1 MAFSKTEDNKLQFNW
16 FKGKTNRP
24 KFNNILSKQEY
35 ANVLTEYGIY
45 SKTGSDDSALN
56 DFVDTQKKASN
67 GFSEFTESARKN
79 GETINETTHS
89 YQSYVQYC
97 GEVNQQQQKLGI
109 TSKLASVGMSALSMA
124 GNALVGMAI
133 SFVLSEV
140 ISQIYELVHANE
152 IAIENGEKAK
162 NTITE
167 TMDEYNSK
175 VTSLNSL
182 GEKFVDD
189 PKTIETTGD
198 ALDSVAKKY
207 TELSKGVNS
216 LNNENVSLSDENY
229 QSFLDISNQLAEV
242 FPSLVS
248 SYDANGNAILNLGN
262 NASEA
267 SAKLRELF
275 ESQKLIAHADVAENI
290 QTEYEGVVAKDKEY
304 QKNIDEYNAK
314 LKDLKSQRKLSDSTV
329 DLESGYLSF
338 SNQQGTYTNEAV
350 KNIRE
355 LFRQY
360 GIYTEEGVS
369 NDMLNYT
376 FTFNPDVSELDS
388 KDIKNLKSKI
398 NAELEKINAS
408 YDTEIAST
416 EKKKAAEKLKQQNNW
431 KDLVPDITSYL
442 QTDSSFSKA
451 NNTLQDAIIGQLG
464 DLDTSKIKTNY
475 GNNIE
480 DFLYGEI
487 IQPIDEMSSESQ
499 SALAKIFELDQNNL
513 PFEKYRN
520 AVDRLLTSAFGKDSE
535 KKNHWTNLLGLNTI
549 QEQFKEQFDVVSESL
564 SGNKYQ
570 LNGLSSSDM
579 QIAYD
584 LVVND
589 EFSGTFEELQKK
601 IKETKAEMNDRSWDI
616 TDIIQEENSTYK
628 AAEEAS
634 KSANKGDTYDSMY
647 KLANSAKS
655 LRKSGDTGTD
665 DFKTFAAMISPTGAT
680 DTTNYDENIAKFNR
694 YFTEDNS
701 GIINFLEDLQKK
713 GLATSKTLSDG
724 TKEWSYNIDDLEQAA
739 RKMGMGFEPFMAIFG
754 ELEDKGFHNDFFS
767 TQEEGMNHLTDLS
780 GELYQ
785 AEQDLQNLYN
795 NDPGNSTAIE
805 AKKKEIEELKGRIQ
819 DTSDALEEM
828 LNKTPEQR
836 KQEAEENK
844 KLLQSNI
851 DLYNKNK
858 DQYQKSEEGK
868 AALKQWQ
875 DQIYTLGQNAGFDNI
890 GFDVEGNLILDTTS
904 AEQSINETKEYVE
917 KNGIKIE
924 YDPDVKGAKEKA
936 EKLIDDLSS
945 GKGAIIKTDVDT
957 SNVDEKVSEKTSQ
970 DSVITFSANVDGVS
984 KEIKSVQDEEG
995 NITYQTTIDGVD
1007 TVLSPILH
1015 KDGTVTYTANTD
1027 GLPIEFPSLEQTVN
1041 RTPDD
1046 SGISNPLPTIDQTA
1060 KRTPDNTGIRTAPT
1074 IFQKV
1079 VRFFSNN
1086 SSKDN
1091 NGTGGGGTDFLEGT
1105 AYLGGTAYA
1114 NGYLKE
1120 NKFPEEWK
1128 TNKEY
1133 KGALTGELGQ
1143 EIVVYKNRW
1152 WTVGDNGAE
1161 FTNIPQGAIV
1171 FNHEQT
1177 NELFKKGYINSRG
1190 KAYLSGTAFNGRG
1203 TGGGTTGGNTGTSS
1217 TSSDD
1222 DSDSKKKT
1230 KKKTD
1235 KTKSALE
1242 KFQEAVGKFF
1252 DWIEIRLD
1260 RLERR
1265 TDKYMTKA
1273 ENATSLTTA
1282 NKYTNKA
1289 IIATRDEQSANSKA
1303 ATRYNK
1309 QAEKVASLA
1318 VSNKVVDKKTMNN
1331 IKKNVASGKINIS
1344 EYSDKVQEVIK
1355 NYQTWYEKAEDCKN
1369 AVEELKQQEKE
1380 LYQQR
1385 LDNIE
1390 DYYGIKDDLYS
1401 KRISKAEALIDLL
1414 EKQGKNVTKDSVKG
1428 AFGSKTSVYG
1438 YQESALK
1445 TQVANAQKTYEAY
1458 FAEYN
1463 KQVKAGKLTGKDK
1476 EDALATVN
1484 ELHQAWIEA
1493 KSDYEDYKDAL
1504 RELDYKPLEQA
1515 IESIQNALDKLQ
1527 ARNDLAEKRGN
1538 KKYNNIRLTESSVQ
1552 EEIGLNNDQI
1562 KKLYEKRQ
1570 MKLKDMAKWEQGST
1584 KWQEAKNEVDEL
1596 DSSILQLLSDNED
1609 AVESIRKIRWDAW
1622 EKGIETI
1629 DYTISELQDLQGL
1642 LNDNDFV
1649 SKSGGL
1655 TKDGYANIAL
1665 YGEMIGTQQKKIS
1678 EYRKA
1683 LEKLQEE
1690 YNNNNISLDELTE
1703 QSREYMDAIRDSVG
1717 EIENYKESL
1726 LDMYTEMLEK
1736 QNEVLDENIEK
1747 RKDALEK
1754 MKDYHDYQK
1763 TINTKSKDI
1772 NSLKAQIAALEG
1784 VSNQTS
1790 KAKLAQL
1797 KADLAEKEDDLAET
1811 KYDHEYEMRITGF
1824 DKMQEDADEA
1834 LENILDNLERN
1845 TSEQQRIIDEMLG
1858 TIKEHYSDAYD
1869 TINNKINET
1878 GLITSQNTQSMI
1890 NQLSS
1895 TGVAVSDLSLEYDK
1909 LAESIT
1915 KAASI
1920 DTSTILKSDSG
1931 VNNAEKGVTSNS
1943 ILPSKQTTTSSNS
1956 SSSSTST
1963 SGTTTK
1969 KPSLPTHLPG
1979 ATDLIV
1985 KVASSTKPKVSDI
1998 KHTLQEGMSGSAVK
2012 TLQKGLNATMKSGLT
2027 VDGKFGSKTKSAL
2040 KAFQKKYKLTQNG
2053 VLDSKTKTKFRS
2065 LGYARGTRRVPED
2078 GIYPTQ
2084 ELGSEI
2090 IYHNGMMLTPLSKE
2104 DMVFSH
2110 EMSDNLW
2117 KIAQH
2122 TPETMAKK
2130 WADELIGAI
2139 PPVNVQSG
2147 GQVVNNYYS
2156 YDSVLRID
2164 GNTSAVTKDELTD
2177 FAEKFKEINYEY
2189 TSKKMFN
2196 GAIKGGAKRRI

>member
-16 FKGKTNRP
+16 FKGQKKSSP
-24 KFNNILSKQEY
+24 IK
-35 ANVLTEYGIY
+35 NVLSEKDYQMYVNAYNTSVLQGDPSLEKF
-45 SKTGSDDSALN
+45 SSA
-56 DFVDTQKKASN
+56 QKKASN
-67 GFSEFTESARKN
+67 GFNEFTESARKN
-79 GETINETTHS
+79 GKTIDETTHS

-124 GNALVGMAI
+124 GNALIGMAI

-162 NTITE
+162 NAITE

-267 SAKLRELF
+267 AAKLRELF

-290 QTEYEGVVAKDKEY
+290 QAEYEGVVAKDKEY

-376 FTFNPDVSELDS
+376 FTFNPDVSELS
-388 KDIKNLKSKI
+388 STDIKNLKSDI
-398 NAELEKINAS
+398 NAELEKITNS
-408 YDTEIAST
+408 YSTEIAST
-416 EKKKAAEKLKQQNNW
+416 EQKKAAEKLKQQNNW
-431 KDLVPDITSYL
+431 KDLVPSITSML
-442 QTDSSFSKA
+442 QTDASFSNA
-451 NNTLQDAIIGQLG
+451 NNTLQDAVISQLG
-464 DLDTSKIKTNY
+464 NLDLSKIGTDY
-475 GNNIE
+475 GGEIK
-480 DFLYGEI
+480 DYLYGEI
-487 IQPIDEMSSESQ
+487 IQPIDEMSSKSQ

-513 PFEKYRN
+513 PFERYRN
-520 AVDRLLTSAFGKDSE
+520 AVYKLLNSAFGNDSE
-535 KKNHWTNLLGLNTI
+535 KKKHWSNLLGLDTM
-549 QEQFKEQFDVVSESL
+549 QEQFKEQFNVVSESL

-589 EFSGTFEELQKK
+589 GFSGTFEELQKK

-634 KSANKGDTYDSMY
+634 KSANKGDTYDSMR
-647 KLANSAKS
+647 KLAKSAKS

-680 DTTNYDENIAKFNR
+680 DIANYDENISKFNR

-701 GIINFLEDLQKK
+701 GIMNFLEDLQKK

-767 TQEEGMNHLTDLS
+767 TQDEGISHLVDLY
-780 GELYQ
+780 GKLGT
-785 AEQDLQNLYN
+785 AEQELQDLYDK
-795 NDPGNSTAIE
+795 DPGNSTAIE
-805 AKKKEIEELKGRIQ
+805 AKKNEIEELKGRI
-819 DTSDALEEM
+819 DATTSSLEKL
-828 LNKTPEQR
+828 LNKNISDY
-836 KQEAEENK
+836 EEEDK
-844 KLLQSNI
+844 AAKAGLQSQI
-851 DLYNKNK
+851 DAYNKNK
-858 DQYQKSEEGK
+858 NKLSD
-868 AALKQWQ
+868 AAKKRLLKDIQ
-875 DQIYTLGQNAGFDNI
+875 DTGTNYGYDNI
-890 GFDVEGNLILDTTS
+890 GEINGKLVLDTTLAKKSLDEVKNESIPEKIVKLVGEDDATGILMLWNNFQVNDQFTSLS
-904 AEQSINETKEYVE
+904 AEDQATYLIGYWNSLTPKQQEAIINGKDEATPILDKVQRMEINPKKFSVSAEDKASGVLSSIVSWLDGIKSKSVTVTTYKRTVATSSSADYVHGNVIGGNTQANGTVHPAHAQGTNVSIKKNEDAVINELGNEGLIRNGVLREIPGGLHIEHLKRGDIILNHLQMKELKKYGYV
-917 KNGIKIE
+917 
-924 YDPDVKGAKEKA
+924 
-936 EKLIDDLSS
+936 
-945 GKGAIIKTDVDT
+945 T
-957 SNVDEKVSEKTSQ
+957 SNGGRGKLVG
-970 DSVITFSANVDGVS
+970 SAFAKG
-984 KEIKSVQDEEG
+984 
-995 NITYQTTIDGVD
+995 TI
-1007 TVLSPILH
+1007 
-1015 KDGTVTYTANTD
+1015 
-1027 GLPIEFPSLEQTVN
+1027 PSLN
-1041 RTPDD
+1041 AIP
-1046 SGISNPLPTIDQTA
+1046 
-1060 KRTPDNTGIRTAPT
+1060 
-1074 IFQKV
+1074 
-1079 VRFFSNN
+1079 
-1086 SSKDN
+1086 
-1091 NGTGGGGTDFLEGT
+1091 
-1105 AYLGGTAYA
+1105 AYPG
-1114 NGYLKE
+1114 
-1120 NKFPEEWK
+1120 
-1128 TNKEY
+1128 
-1133 KGALTGELGQ
+1133 
-1143 EIVVYKNRW
+1143 
-1152 WTVGDNGAE
+1152 
-1161 FTNIPQGAIV
+1161 
-1171 FNHEQT
+1171 
-1177 NELFKKGYINSRG
+1177 
-1190 KAYLSGTAFNGRG
+1190 G
-1203 TGGGTTGGNTGTSS
+1203 TGGGTTGGNTGIS
-1217 TSSDD
+1217 SSDD

-1273 ENATSLTTA
+1273 ENATTLATA

-1309 QAEKVASLA
+1309 QAEKVARLA
-1318 VSNKVVDKKTMNN
+1318 VNNKVVDKKTMDN

-1355 NYQTWYEKAEDCKN
+1355 NYQTWYEKAEDCKK
-1369 AVEELKQQEKE
+1369 AVEDLKQQEKE

-1445 TQVANAQKTYEAY
+1445 AQVANAQKTYEAY
-1458 FAEYN
+1458 FTEYN

-1476 EDALATVN
+1476 EAALATVN

-1562 KKLYEKRQ
+1562 KKLYKKRQ
-1570 MKLKDMAKWEQGST
+1570 MKLNDMAQWEQGST

-1596 DSSILQLLSDNED
+1596 DNSILQLLSDNED
-1609 AVESIRKIRWDAW
+1609 ASESIRNIRWDAW
-1622 EKGIETI
+1622 KKGIETI
-1629 DYTISELQDLQGL
+1629 DYTMSELQDLQGL
-1642 LNDNDFV
+1642 LNDSNFI
-1649 SKSGGL
+1649 SKSGSL

-1747 RKDALEK
+1747 RKDAISA

-1784 VSNQTS
+1784 VSNQAS

-1845 TSEQQRIIDEMLG
+1845 TKEQQRIIDEMLG

-1878 GLITSQNTQSMI
+1878 GLVTSQNTQSMI

-1915 KAASI
+1915 KAVSI

-1943 ILPSKQTTTSSNS
+1943 TLPSKQTTTSSNS
-1956 SSSSTST
+1956 SSSNTST

-2090 IYHNGMMLTPLSKE
+2090 IYHNGMMLTPLNKE

-2117 KIAQH
+2117 KIAQQ

-2156 YDSVLRID
+2156 YDSVLKIE
-2164 GNTSAVTKDELTD
+2164 GSTSAVTKDELTNL
-2177 FAEKFKEINYEY
+2177 AEKFKEINYEY

>member
-16 FKGKTNRP
+16 LPRT
-24 KFNNILSKQEY
+24 KQSSPIK
-35 ANVLTEYGIY
+35 NVLSEKDYQMYVNAYNTSVLQG
-45 SKTGSDDSALN
+45 DSLEKFSSA
-56 DFVDTQKKASN
+56 QKKASN
-67 GFSEFTESARKN
+67 GFNEFTESARKN
-79 GETINETTHS
+79 GKTIDETTHS

-248 SYDANGNAILNLGN
+248 SYDENGNAILNLGN
-262 NASEA
+262 NASDA
-267 SAKLRELF
+267 AAKLRELF
-275 ESQKLIAHADVAENI
+275 EAQKLITHADVAENI

-634 KSANKGDTYDSMY
+634 KSSNKGDTYDSMY
-647 KLANSAKS
+647 KLAKSAKS

-680 DTTNYDENIAKFNR
+680 DTANYDENIAKFNR

-767 TQEEGMNHLTDLS
+767 TQDEGISHLVDLY
-780 GELYQ
+780 GKLGT
-785 AEQDLQNLYN
+785 AEQELQDLYDK
-795 NDPGNSTAIE
+795 DPGNSTAIE
-805 AKKKEIEELKGRIQ
+805 AKKNEIEELKGRID
-819 DTSDALEEM
+819 DTTNSLDKL
-828 LNKTPEQR
+828 LNKNISDY
-836 KQEAEENK
+836 EEEDK
-844 KLLQSNI
+844 AAKSGLQAQI
-851 DLYNKNK
+851 DAYNKNK
-858 DQYQKSEEGK
+858 NRLSDAAKNRLLKDIQDTGTQYG
-868 AALKQWQ
+868 
-875 DQIYTLGQNAGFDNI
+875 YDNI
-890 GFDVEGNLILDTTS
+890 GEINGKLVLDTSLAQKSLDEVKNESIPDKIVKLVGEDDATGILILWNNLKVNEKFASLTAEDQATYLIGYWNSLTPKQQEAIINGKDEATPILDKIQRMKIDPKKFSVS
-904 AEQSINETKEYVE
+904 AEDKASGVLSSIVSWLDGIKSKSVTVTTYKRTVATSSSADYVHGNVIGGDTQANGTVHPAHAQGTNVSIKKNEDAVVNELGNEGLIRNGVLREIPGGLHIEHLKRGDIILNHLQMRELKKYGYVTSNGGRGKLVGSAFAKGTIPSLNAIPAYSGVE
-917 KNGIKIE
+917 KK
-924 YDPDVKGAKEKA
+924 
-936 EKLIDDLSS
+936 
-945 GKGAIIKTDVDT
+945 
-957 SNVDEKVSEKTSQ
+957 
-970 DSVITFSANVDGVS
+970 
-984 KEIKSVQDEEG
+984 
-995 NITYQTTIDGVD
+995 
-1007 TVLSPILH
+1007 
-1015 KDGTVTYTANTD
+1015 
-1027 GLPIEFPSLEQTVN
+1027 
-1041 RTPDD
+1041 
-1046 SGISNPLPTIDQTA
+1046 
-1060 KRTPDNTGIRTAPT
+1060 KRTNAG
-1074 IFQKV
+1074 
-1079 VRFFSNN
+1079 
-1086 SSKDN
+1086 
-1091 NGTGGGGTDFLEGT
+1091 
-1105 AYLGGTAYA
+1105 
-1114 NGYLKE
+1114 
-1120 NKFPEEWK
+1120 
-1128 TNKEY
+1128 
-1133 KGALTGELGQ
+1133 
-1143 EIVVYKNRW
+1143 
-1152 WTVGDNGAE
+1152 
-1161 FTNIPQGAIV
+1161 
-1171 FNHEQT
+1171 
-1177 NELFKKGYINSRG
+1177 
-1190 KAYLSGTAFNGRG
+1190 G
-1203 TGGGTTGGNTGTSS
+1203 TGGGTTGGSTGISS

-1273 ENATSLTTA
+1273 ENATTLSTA

-1309 QAEKVASLA
+1309 QAEKVTRLA
-1318 VSNKVVDKKTMNN
+1318 VSNKVVDKKTMDN

-1355 NYQTWYEKAEDCKN
+1355 NYQTWYEKAKDCKK
-1369 AVEELKQQEKE
+1369 AVEDLKQQEKE

-1401 KRISKAEALIDLL
+1401 NRISKAEALIDLL

-1428 AFGSKTSVYG
+1428 AFGSKTSAYG

-1445 TQVANAQKTYEAY
+1445 AQISNAQKTYEAY

-1476 EDALATVN
+1476 ESALATVN

-1570 MKLKDMAKWEQGST
+1570 MKLNDMSQWEQGST

-1642 LNDNDFV
+1642 LNDNNFV
-1649 SKSGGL
+1649 SKDGGL

-1703 QSREYMDAIRDSVG
+1703 RSREYMDAIRDSVG

-1726 LDMYTEMLEK
+1726 LDMYTEMIEK

-1747 RKDALEK
+1747 RKDALSS

-1784 VSNQTS
+1784 VSNQAS

-2090 IYHNGMMLTPLSKE
+2090 IYHNGMMLTPLNKE

-2117 KIAQH
+2117 KIAQQ

-2156 YDSVLRID
+2156 YDSVLKIE
-2164 GNTSAVTKDELTD
+2164 GSTSAVTKDELTNL
-2177 FAEKFKEINYEY
+2177 AEKFKEINYEY

>member
-16 FKGKTNRP
+16 FKGQKKSSP
-24 KFNNILSKQEY
+24 IK
-35 ANVLTEYGIY
+35 NVLSEKDYQMYVNAYNTSVLQGDP
-45 SKTGSDDSALN
+45 SLKKFSSA
-56 DFVDTQKKASN
+56 QKKASN
-67 GFSEFTESARKN
+67 GFDTFTESARKN
-79 GETINETTHS
+79 GKTIDETTHS

-248 SYDANGNAILNLGN
+248 SYDENGNAILNLGN
-262 NASEA
+262 NASDA
-267 SAKLRELF
+267 AAKLRELF
-275 ESQKLIAHADVAENI
+275 EAQKLITHADVAENI

-520 AVDRLLTSAFGKDSE
+520 AVDRLLTSALGKDSE

-647 KLANSAKS
+647 KLAKSAKS

-680 DTTNYDENIAKFNR
+680 DTANYDENIAKFNR

-767 TQEEGMNHLTDLS
+767 TQDEGISHLVDLY
-780 GELYQ
+780 GKLGT
-785 AEQDLQNLYN
+785 AEQELQDLYDK
-795 NDPGNSTAIE
+795 DPGNSTAIE
-805 AKKKEIEELKGRIQ
+805 AKKNEIEELKGRID
-819 DTSDALEEM
+819 DTTNSLDKL
-828 LNKTPEQR
+828 LNKNISDY
-836 KQEAEENK
+836 EEEDK
-844 KLLQSNI
+844 AAKSGLQAQI
-851 DLYNKNK
+851 DAYNKNK
-858 DQYQKSEEGK
+858 NRLSDAAKNRLLKDIQDTGTQYG
-868 AALKQWQ
+868 
-875 DQIYTLGQNAGFDNI
+875 YDNI
-890 GFDVEGNLILDTTS
+890 GEINGKLVLDTSLAQKSLDEVKNESIPDKIVKLVGEDDATGILILWNNLKVNEKFASLTAEDQATYLIEYWNSLTPKQQEAIINGKDEATPILDKIQRMKIDPKKFSVS
-904 AEQSINETKEYVE
+904 AEDKASGVLSSIVSWLD
-917 KNGIKIE
+917 GIKSKSVTVTTYKRTVATSSSADYVHGNVIGGDTQANGTVHPAHAQGTNVSIKKNEDAVVNELGNEGLIRNGVLREIPGGLHIE
-924 YDPDVKGAKEKA
+924 HLKRGD
-936 EKLIDDLSS
+936 
-945 GKGAIIKTDVDT
+945 IILNHLQMRELKKYGYVT
-957 SNVDEKVSEKTSQ
+957 SNGGRGKLVG
-970 DSVITFSANVDGVS
+970 SAFAKG
-984 KEIKSVQDEEG
+984 
-995 NITYQTTIDGVD
+995 TI
-1007 TVLSPILH
+1007 
-1015 KDGTVTYTANTD
+1015 
-1027 GLPIEFPSLEQTVN
+1027 PSLN
-1041 RTPDD
+1041 AIP
-1046 SGISNPLPTIDQTA
+1046 
-1060 KRTPDNTGIRTAPT
+1060 
-1074 IFQKV
+1074 
-1079 VRFFSNN
+1079 
-1086 SSKDN
+1086 
-1091 NGTGGGGTDFLEGT
+1091 
-1105 AYLGGTAYA
+1105 AYPG
-1114 NGYLKE
+1114 
-1120 NKFPEEWK
+1120 
-1128 TNKEY
+1128 
-1133 KGALTGELGQ
+1133 
-1143 EIVVYKNRW
+1143 
-1152 WTVGDNGAE
+1152 
-1161 FTNIPQGAIV
+1161 
-1171 FNHEQT
+1171 
-1177 NELFKKGYINSRG
+1177 
-1190 KAYLSGTAFNGRG
+1190 G

-1318 VSNKVVDKKTMNN
+1318 VSNKVVDKKTMDN

-1476 EDALATVN
+1476 EAALATVN

-1596 DSSILQLLSDNED
+1596 DNSILQLLSDNED
-1609 AVESIRKIRWDAW
+1609 AVESIRKIRWDGW

-1629 DYTISELQDLQGL
+1629 DYTMTELQDLQSL
-1642 LNDNDFV
+1642 LNDNNFV
-1649 SKSGGL
+1649 SKDGGL

-1784 VSNQTS
+1784 VSNQAS

-2090 IYHNGMMLTPLSKE
+2090 IYHNGMMLTPLNKE